1 MKGNERGRRG
11 QTLPLVLPPEMV
23 RLIRH
28 VAAVRNAR
36 GERVGKRGYS
46 MSAVVRD
53 ALEGHTTGWN
63 SEIQKPVRVGG
74 KGGSHA

>member
-1 MKGNERGRRG
+1 MRGSERGRRG

-23 RLIRH
+23 RLIRN
-28 VAAVRNAR
+28 VAAVRNTR

-53 ALEGHTTGWN
+53 ALEGHKAGWN
-63 SEIQKPVRVGG
+63 SEIQKPIRIGG
-74 KGGSHA
+74 GRGNA